1 MMALFLQMSSAMEE
15 QLTSRC
21 FTWQERER
29 RSRLG
34 SRHFSPYAHRGDI
47 YLTFSSNIHFSC
59 WTSARRWNSSPTSS
73 SDSSAGRWD
82 WGLPAPDWRTED
94 VIREQHVI
102 VRSYDTCYVIANCH
116 CRCAFYNRISKR
128 GCHQSPL
135 MLTLFWMVGCASF
148 IMSLYEKEETE
159 EESPVCWVLLGL
171 LISDRTSSSRP
182 KRQIRIAFVIICSAP
197 PLQSAK
203 SVCLRAPFPLSS
215 VPPRQRLS
223 L

>member
-1 MMALFLQMSSAMEE
+1 MMALFRQMSSAMEE

-21 FTWQERER
+21 FTWRERER
-29 RSRLG
+29 RSRSG

-102 VRSYDTCYVIANCH
+102 VLSRLWKHVIAIADVLFTTGFQKKGDFKDH
-116 CRCAFYNRISKR
+116 KIESQMQW
-128 GCHQSPL
+128 CHQSPL
-135 MLTLFWMVGCASF
+135 MLTLFWMVGWASF

-203 SVCLRAPFPLSS
+203 SVCLRAPFPL
-215 VPPRQRLS
+215 
-223 L
+223 